1 MVSNMILKLFS
12 NAAQSRSRSDT
23 RRPGSKKNRVGAAT
37 VEFAAVAPLMI
48 MLTMGMMEVGR
59 MVMVK
64 QLMVSAS
71 REGARLGSLP
81 GVGQSEVIARVNQEL
96 TSVGVDGVAVTVT
109 PADLGA
115 APAGTPVTVSLS
127 VPASQVSWIN
137 TPMFSM
143 YTNIDASTTM
153 RRESQ

>member
-1 MVSNMILKLFS
+1 MNHKFPVGGFQLKDRGFVKKFRS
-12 NAAQSRSRSDT
+12 EKSRT
-23 RRPGSKKNRVGAAT
+23 G
-37 VEFAAVAPLMI
+37 AAVAEFAVVAPVMI

-81 GVGQSEVIARVNQEL
+81 GASENEVLARVNQEL
-96 TSVGVDGVAVTVT
+96 SSVGINGVSVTVT
-109 PADLGA
+109 PANLVA
-115 APAGTPVTVSLS
+115 ATSGTPVTVSLS
-127 VPASQVSWIN
+127 VHASQISWVH
-137 TPMFSM
+137 TPMFSSNA
-143 YTNIDASTTM
+143 TITASTTM